1 MTDRM
6 SSAWRISQIA
16 TTVYLFFAF
25 SQYLATIIYDR
36 DFAYPFFF
44 LLGILGTSV
53 IFSFSNL
60 KGSYPLLLSFLSL
73 LFSGV
78 CGFFVFQISDDLFFG
93 RVNFETFPYQ
103 FFPDVSQYAFKNA
116 VFSVEEIAPYLT
128 AIVLLNLLGA
138 LILLT
143 DILVKLS
150 AVMAAWK
157 DHVESKIALA
167 KIKREWAAQ
176 QAHQEQKIA
185 AEKER
190 LAQEK
195 ARREKLR
202 QDHVAGILSQQTAQL
217 SEKSIEKNVTV
228 NLDDDIEKFLRGNS

>member
-6 SSAWRISQIA
+6 SNAWRISQIA

-25 SQYLATIIYDR
+25 SQLLATMFHDR
-36 DFAYPFFF
+36 DFANVFF
-44 LLGILGTSV
+44 LLFGILGTSV

-60 KGSYPLLLSFLSL
+60 KGSHPFLLSFLSL

-78 CGFFVFQISDDLFFG
+78 CGFFIFLIFDDLFFG

-103 FFPDVSQYAFKNA
+103 FFPDISQNAYQNA

-128 AIVLLNLLGA
+128 AIVLLNFLGA
-138 LILLT
+138 LISFT

-157 DHVESKIALA
+157 HHDESKIALA
-167 KIKREWAAQ
+167 KIKRELAAQ

-217 SEKSIEKNVTV
+217 SEKSIEKNVAV
-228 NLDDDIEKFLRGNS
+228 NLDDDIDKFLRGNS